1 MAKPGMDYQELV
13 GSIESAFDP
22 GAEVIVGEWVE
33 GPDGRRDCDVS
44 IRGTRDGKAYFA
56 FAECKDWQ
64 RPVGI
69 GEVDALDSKRR
80 DLNAD
85 IVALYSNS
93 GFTAR
98 AVQKA
103 RRIGINTFS
112 AVASG
117 DRRSRVRVNMLAYG
131 RLVRPT
137 NLLEQV
143 IEPPGQDLP
152 ISGGLGM
159 ADFRFEGEPV
169 HNWVVDQLET
179 LIPEHIRDFEQS
191 SHMIVQHQFDRT
203 LTLDLGGGP
212 FSVIGM
218 QLQVDLS
225 LEWRA
230 KVLKVE
236 ADLGRFDAQTGLL
249 WVPAG
254 VPMTFRGMDD
264 VGWEPVEEPTEEEKE
279 TGNIGRILL
288 RAYLGAKFIRASGGA
303 PDLTKHVVGMN
314 LSIL

>member
-1 MAKPGMDYQELV
+1 MDYQELV
-13 GSIESAFDP
+13 GSIESAFEP

-44 IRGTRDGKAYFA
+44 IRGTREGKAYFA
-56 FAECKDWQ
+56 FVECKDWR

-80 DLNAD
+80 DLDAD
-85 IVALYSNS
+85 VVALYSNS
-93 GFTAR
+93 GFTAP

-103 RRIGINTFS
+103 KRIRINTFS

-152 ISGGLGM
+152 IPSGLGP
-159 ADFRFEGEPV
+159 ADFRFEGESI
-169 HNWVVDQLET
+169 HNWVMDQLEV
-179 LIPEHIRDFEQS
+179 LITEHIREFEQS
-191 SHMIVQHQFDRT
+191 SRMVVQYKFDRA
-203 LTLDLGGGP
+203 LTFDLGGMP
-212 FSVIGM
+212 FPVIGM
-218 QLQVDLS
+218 QLRLDLS

-230 KVLKVE
+230 KVLEVE

-249 WVPAG
+249 WVPAD
-254 VPMTFRGMDD
+254 VTMTFRGTDD
-264 VGWEPVEEPTEEEKE
+264 TGWEPIEEPTEEEKE
-279 TGNIGRILL
+279 AGNVGRILL
-288 RAYLGAKFIRASGGA
+288 RAYLAAEFIRAIGGA

-314 LSIL
+314 LSVL